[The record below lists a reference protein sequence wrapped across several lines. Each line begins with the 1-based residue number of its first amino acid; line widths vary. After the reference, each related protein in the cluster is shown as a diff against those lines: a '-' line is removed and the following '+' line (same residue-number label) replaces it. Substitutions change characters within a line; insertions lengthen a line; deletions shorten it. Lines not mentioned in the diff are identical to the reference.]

1 MEEKEYLQTLGE
13 QILNPHAR
21 THVLEEIQEHIDEQ
35 MQDYIDTGMSPDAA
49 EKEAVRQMG
58 DPVAAGT
65 ELNRIHRP
73 RFPGVL
79 FGIAV
84 ALTLSGIFMQYI
96 LYGSE
101 PLNTTYS
108 NTVFMQHAVFYQVI
122 GFGIILFGMFS
133 NYMCLSKYSW
143 FLYGLFLGFALLA
156 CFFPG
161 TFSFWQTRTF
171 SYYLCLLYPL
181 SYALLLYSNRKK
193 GWKTIVWLHVLS
205 LLFFGAILSHTS
217 GFVWPPVLAFV
228 FLSVLLSG
236 IYIQKRIL
244 PGSKK
249 VLWCWTLLPYIGIA
263 ALAGS
268 LFLRPQTYLY
278 DRLLTALGL
287 QHTDDGPGFTRL
299 ALQYEQTRFSLF
311 GGSSVSDRL
320 PREELY
326 STYLLHSIFL
336 WFGIAAGILI
346 IAALA
351 FFALYSMHCALRQS
365 NRLAMLL
372 GTAASGV
379 LLLELFNYVLTNFGI
394 NLFYTASVPF
404 LSYGLTGTV
413 ANSILVGIL
422 LGIIRNRN
430 VLYEK
435 ESGPA
440 VIPDTGTV

>member
-21 THVLEEIQEHIDEQ
+21 ANVLEEIQNHIDEQ
-35 MQDYIDTGMSPDAA
+35 TQDYVDAGMDLKAA
-49 EKEAVRQMG
+49 KKEAVRQMG
-58 DPVAAGT
+58 DPVTTGT

-73 RFPGVL
+73 QFPVVL
-79 FGIAV
+79 FGIAMV
-84 ALTLSGIFMQYI
+84 LTLFGILMQYI
-96 LYGSE
+96 LYASE
-101 PLNTTYS
+101 PSDNAYS
-108 NTVFMQHAVFYQVI
+108 HIGFMQHTIVYNLI
-122 GFGIILFGMFS
+122 GLGIILLGIFG
-133 NYMCLSKYSW
+133 NYMILSRCSRLLYVT
-143 FLYGLFLGFALLA
+143 FLAVPSLCFALVHA
-156 CFFPG
+156 YGGRQITAYFF
-161 TFSFWQTRTF
+161 
-171 SYYLCLLYPL
+171 CLLYPL
-181 SYALLLYSNRKK
+181 VYALLLYRYREK
-193 GWKTIVWLHVLS
+193 GWKTIALLHVLS
-205 LLFFGAILSHTS
+205 LLFFGIILSQTIGS
-217 GFVWPPVLAFV
+217 VWPPILAFAL
-228 FLSVLLSG
+228 LSVLLLG
-236 IYIQKRIL
+236 ICIQKRFL

-287 QHTDDGPGFTRL
+287 QHTDNGPGFTRL
-299 ALQYEQTRFSLF
+299 ALRQEQTRFSLF
-311 GGSSVSDRL
+311 GGSSVSDSL
-320 PREELY
+320 PREALY

-336 WFGIAAGILI
+336 WFGIAVGILI

-351 FFALYSMHCALRQS
+351 FFALYSMRCALRQS

-435 ESGPA
+435 ESEPT

>member
-84 ALTLSGIFMQYI
+84 VLTLSGIFMQYI

-108 NTVFMQHAVFYQVI
+108 NTAFMQHAVFYQVI

-181 SYALLLYSNRKK
+181 SYALLLYSNREKDGK
-193 GWKTIVWLHVLS
+193 
-205 LLFFGAILSHTS
+205 
-217 GFVWPPVLAFV
+217 P
-228 FLSVLLSG
+228 LSG
-236 IYIQKRIL
+236 CMCCH
-244 PGSKK
+244 S
-249 VLWCWTLLPYIGIA
+249 CF
-263 ALAGS
+263 S
-268 LFLRPQTYLY
+268 
-278 DRLLTALGL
+278 
-287 QHTDDGPGFTRL
+287 
-299 ALQYEQTRFSLF
+299 EQS
-311 GGSSVSDRL
+311 
-320 PREELY
+320 
-326 STYLLHSIFL
+326 
-336 WFGIAAGILI
+336 
-346 IAALA
+346 
-351 FFALYSMHCALRQS
+351 
-365 NRLAMLL
+365 
-372 GTAASGV
+372 
-379 LLLELFNYVLTNFGI
+379 
-394 NLFYTASVPF
+394 
-404 LSYGLTGTV
+404 
-413 ANSILVGIL
+413 
-422 LGIIRNRN
+422 
-430 VLYEK
+430 
-435 ESGPA
+435 
-440 VIPDTGTV
+440 

>member
-21 THVLEEIQEHIDEQ
+21 THVLEEIKEHIDEQ

-84 ALTLSGIFMQYI
+84 VLTLSGIFMQYI

-108 NTVFMQHAVFYQVI
+108 NTAFMQHAVFYQVI

-181 SYALLLYSNRKK
+181 SYALLLYSNREK

-217 GFVWPPVLAFV
+217 GFV
-228 FLSVLLSG
+228 
-236 IYIQKRIL
+236 
-244 PGSKK
+244 
-249 VLWCWTLLPYIGIA
+249 
-263 ALAGS
+263 
-268 LFLRPQTYLY
+268 
-278 DRLLTALGL
+278 
-287 QHTDDGPGFTRL
+287 
-299 ALQYEQTRFSLF
+299 
-311 GGSSVSDRL
+311 
-320 PREELY
+320 
-326 STYLLHSIFL
+326 
-336 WFGIAAGILI
+336 
-346 IAALA
+346 
-351 FFALYSMHCALRQS
+351 
-365 NRLAMLL
+365 
-372 GTAASGV
+372 
-379 LLLELFNYVLTNFGI
+379 
-394 NLFYTASVPF
+394 
-404 LSYGLTGTV
+404 
-413 ANSILVGIL
+413 
-422 LGIIRNRN
+422 
-430 VLYEK
+430 
-435 ESGPA
+435 
-440 VIPDTGTV
+440 

>member
-108 NTVFMQHAVFYQVI
+108 NTTFMQHAVFYQVI

-181 SYALLLYSNRKK
+181 SYALLLYSNREK
-193 GWKTIVWLHVLS
+193 GWKTIAWLHVLS

-236 IYIQKRIL
+236 ICIQKRIL

-249 VLWCWTLLPYIGIA
+249 VLWCWTL
-263 ALAGS
+263 
-268 LFLRPQTYLY
+268 
-278 DRLLTALGL
+278 
-287 QHTDDGPGFTRL
+287 
-299 ALQYEQTRFSLF
+299 LF

-336 WFGIAAGILI
+336 WFGIVAGILI
-346 IAALA
+346 IGALA

-435 ESGPA
+435 ESGSA

>member
-1 MEEKEYLQTLGE
+1 MEEKEYLQALGE

-84 ALTLSGIFMQYI
+84 VLTLSGIFMQYI

-133 NYMCLSKYSW
+133 NYMWLSKYSW
-143 FLYGLFLGFALLA
+143 FLYGLFLRFA
-156 CFFPG
+156 
-161 TFSFWQTRTF
+161 
-171 SYYLCLLYPL
+171 LYPL
-181 SYALLLYSNRKK
+181 PYALLLYSNREK
-193 GWKTIVWLHVLS
+193 GWKIIVWLHVLS

-236 IYIQKRIL
+236 ICIQKRIL

>member
-1 MEEKEYLQTLGE
+1 MDEKEYLQTLGE

-21 THVLEEIQEHIDEQ
+21 ENVLEEIRDHIDEQ
-35 MQDYIDTGMSPDAA
+35 AQDYADAGMDLKTAR
-49 EKEAVRQMG
+49 KEAVRQMG
-58 DPVAAGT
+58 DPVATGT
-65 ELNRIHRP
+65 ALNQIHRP
-73 RFPGVL
+73 QFPAVL
-79 FGIAV
+79 FGIAMI
-84 ALTLSGIFMQYI
+84 LTLFGILMQYI
-96 LYGSE
+96 LYASE
-101 PLNTTYS
+101 PSDNAYS
-108 NTVFMQHAVFYQVI
+108 HIAFMQHTIMYNLI
-122 GFGIILFGMFS
+122 GLGIILLGIFG
-133 NYMCLSKYSW
+133 NYMILSRCSRLLYVI
-143 FLYGLFLGFALLA
+143 FLAVPPLCFALVHSYGGQQITA
-156 CFFPG
+156 YFF
-161 TFSFWQTRTF
+161 
-171 SYYLCLLYPL
+171 CLLYPL
-181 SYALLLYSNRKK
+181 VYALLLYRYREK
-193 GWKTIVWLHVLS
+193 GWKTIALLHVLS
-205 LLFFGAILSHTS
+205 LLFFGIILSQTIGS
-217 GFVWPPVLAFV
+217 VWPPILAFV
-228 FLSVLLSG
+228 LLSVLLLG
-236 IYIQKRIL
+236 ICIQKRFL

-287 QHTDDGPGFTRL
+287 QHSDNGPGFTRL
-299 ALQYEQTRFSLF
+299 ALRHEQTRFSLF
-311 GGSSVSDRL
+311 GGSSVSDSL
-320 PREELY
+320 PREALY

-336 WFGIAAGILI
+336 WFGIAVGILI

-351 FFALYSMHCALRQS
+351 FFALYSMRCALRQS

-435 ESGPA
+435 ESGPT
-440 VIPDTGTV
+440 VIPDTGTL

>member
-35 MQDYIDTGMSPDAA
+35 IQDYIDTGMSPDAA

-84 ALTLSGIFMQYI
+84 VLTLSGIFMQYI

-108 NTVFMQHAVFYQVI
+108 NTAFMQHAVFYQVI

-171 SYYLCLLYPL
+171 SY
-181 SYALLLYSNRKK
+181 S
-193 GWKTIVWLHVLS
+193 
-205 LLFFGAILSHTS
+205 F
-217 GFVWPPVLAFV
+217 
-228 FLSVLLSG
+228 
-236 IYIQKRIL
+236 
-244 PGSKK
+244 
-249 VLWCWTLLPYIGIA
+249 
-263 ALAGS
+263 
-268 LFLRPQTYLY
+268 
-278 DRLLTALGL
+278 
-287 QHTDDGPGFTRL
+287 
-299 ALQYEQTRFSLF
+299 
-311 GGSSVSDRL
+311 
-320 PREELY
+320 
-326 STYLLHSIFL
+326 
-336 WFGIAAGILI
+336 
-346 IAALA
+346 
-351 FFALYSMHCALRQS
+351 
-365 NRLAMLL
+365 
-372 GTAASGV
+372 
-379 LLLELFNYVLTNFGI
+379 
-394 NLFYTASVPF
+394 
-404 LSYGLTGTV
+404 
-413 ANSILVGIL
+413 
-422 LGIIRNRN
+422 
-430 VLYEK
+430 
-435 ESGPA
+435 
-440 VIPDTGTV
+440 

>member
-205 LLFFGAILSHTS
+205 LLFLS
-217 GFVWPPVLAFV
+217 
-228 FLSVLLSG
+228 
-236 IYIQKRIL
+236 
-244 PGSKK
+244 
-249 VLWCWTLLPYIGIA
+249 
-263 ALAGS
+263 
-268 LFLRPQTYLY
+268 
-278 DRLLTALGL
+278 
-287 QHTDDGPGFTRL
+287 
-299 ALQYEQTRFSLF
+299 
-311 GGSSVSDRL
+311 
-320 PREELY
+320 
-326 STYLLHSIFL
+326 
-336 WFGIAAGILI
+336 LI
-346 IAALA
+346 HI
-351 FFALYSMHCALRQS
+351 
-365 NRLAMLL
+365 
-372 GTAASGV
+372 
-379 LLLELFNYVLTNFGI
+379 
-394 NLFYTASVPF
+394 
-404 LSYGLTGTV
+404 
-413 ANSILVGIL
+413 
-422 LGIIRNRN
+422 
-430 VLYEK
+430 
-435 ESGPA
+435 
-440 VIPDTGTV
+440 